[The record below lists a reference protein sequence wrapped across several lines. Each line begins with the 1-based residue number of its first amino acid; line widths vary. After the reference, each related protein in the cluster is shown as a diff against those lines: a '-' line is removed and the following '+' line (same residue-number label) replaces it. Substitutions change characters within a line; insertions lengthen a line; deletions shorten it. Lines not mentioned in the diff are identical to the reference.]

1 MALDRIKQ
9 AASHLT
15 GVVAPPHPFDPL
27 SELEIEHAVA
37 LVRKEHSDVFFNAV
51 TLWEPRKAEMMK
63 WIKDTQHTPRPTRVA
78 DVVCIGRGSK
88 VFEAIVDL
96 STSKI
101 ISWEQK
107 DGVQPLVCTT
117 INKIIDT
124 NCTDC
129 EQITM
134 EDLQIVES
142 IVRKDPK
149 VIEQCGIIGV
159 PPEDMHKVYCD
170 RECGHI
176 NCNRHY

>member
-15 GVVAPPHPFDPL
+15 GIVAPPHPFDPL

-51 TLWEPRKAEMMK
+51 TLWEPRKAEMMR
-63 WIKDTQHTPRPTRVA
+63 WIKDSQHTPRPTRVA

-88 VFEAIVDL
+88 VFEGIVDL

-107 DGVQPLVCTT
+107 DGVQPLVCYTYQH
-117 INKIIDT
+117 NL
-124 NCTDC
+124 CESYSLRTDYYGRP
-129 EQITM
+129 
-134 EDLQIVES
+134 S
-142 IVRKDPK
+142 NR
-149 VIEQCGIIGV
+149 GV
-159 PPEDMHKVYCD
+159 CRSKRSQGD
-170 RECGHI
+170 
-176 NCNRHY
+176 